1 LREIAKKVMKNLVEV
16 SEIAESE
23 SDLRI
28 TKFQIADPMW
38 NGRGKEQDIDSHCL
52 LFRKLWNQIS

>member
-1 LREIAKKVMKNLVEV
+1 MKNLVLEIFEV
-16 SEIAESE
+16 AESE

-38 NGRGKEQDIDSHCL
+38 NGRGKEQDTDSDSRF